1 MYILQQRVDNMF
13 DKNDFKVFED
23 DTLTG
28 RLDLIRTNLDPK
40 FEVFGSELLKQLEAE
55 YQQKFFMKIA
65 KHQRRTKNPPP
76 DTWLAINQDKKGY
89 KKTPHVE
96 LGLWPDRYFITF
108 SLLAD
113 IRNRSAYYPILKK
126 YQNKIITEG
135 WGVSN
140 DHTSSLLKSADNF
153 EKVIDHYER
162 VKSSDLV
169 VGYELKASDPKVR
182 IGNYDK
188 LLNEKFMNICQYMV
202 TFNQELNL

>member
-1 MYILQQRVDNMF
+1 MF
-13 DKNDFKVFED
+13 DKKDFEVFNDT
-23 DTLTG
+23 TLSG
-28 RLDLIRTNLDPK
+28 RLSLIKTNLDPK
-40 FEVFGSELLKQLEAE
+40 FEVFGSKLQKWLEEE
-55 YQQKFFMKIA
+55 YQQQFFLKIA

-96 LGLWPDRYFITF
+96 FGLWPDRYFITF

-126 YQNKIITEG
+126 YQAQLMAEG

-140 DHTSSLLKSADNF
+140 DHTSSLLKPASELPN
-153 EKVIDHYER
+153 VIAHYEK

-169 VGYELKASDPKVR
+169 IGFELTVADPIVQAA
-182 IGNYDK
+182 NYDQ
-188 LLNEKFMNICQYMV
+188 LLADKFQQLSRYLVLFNEEAAN
-202 TFNQELNL
+202 

>member
-1 MYILQQRVDNMF
+1 MF
-13 DKNDFKVFED
+13 NKKDFEVFNDM
-23 DTLTG
+23 TLPG
-28 RLDLIRTNLDPK
+28 RLSLIKTNLDPK
-40 FEVFGSELLKQLEAE
+40 FEVFGSEMLKRLEKA
-55 YQQKFFMKIA
+55 YQQKFYLKIA

-113 IRNRSAYYPILKK
+113 IRNRTAYYPILKK
-126 YQNKIITEG
+126 YQDQISTEG

-140 DHTSSLLKSADNF
+140 DHTSSLLKPAT
-153 EKVIDHYER
+153 ELPAVIAHYEK

-169 VGYELKASDPKVR
+169 IGFELKVTDPIVQT
-182 IGNYDK
+182 GDFDQLLFDK
-188 LLNEKFMNICQYMV
+188 FQQLSQYLVIFNEEVAY
-202 TFNQELNL
+202 

>member
-1 MYILQQRVDNMF
+1 MF
-13 DKNDFKVFED
+13 DKKDFEVFNDT
-23 DTLTG
+23 TLSG
-28 RLDLIRTNLDPK
+28 RLSLIKTNLDPK
-40 FEVFGSELLKQLEAE
+40 FEVFGSKLQKWLEEE
-55 YQQKFFMKIA
+55 YQQQFFLKIA

-96 LGLWPDRYFITF
+96 FGLWPDRYFITF

-126 YQNKIITEG
+126 YQAQLMAEG

-140 DHTSSLLKSADNF
+140 DHTSSLLKPASELPN
-153 EKVIDHYER
+153 VIAHYEK

-169 VGYELKASDPKVR
+169 IGFELTVTDPIVQAA
-182 IGNYDK
+182 NYDQ
-188 LLNEKFMNICQYMV
+188 LLADKFQQISRYLVLFNEEAAN
-202 TFNQELNL
+202 

>member
-1 MYILQQRVDNMF
+1 MF
-13 DKNDFKVFED
+13 DKKDFEVFNDT
-23 DTLTG
+23 TLSG
-28 RLDLIRTNLDPK
+28 RLSLIKTNLDPK
-40 FEVFGSELLKQLEAE
+40 FEVFGSKLQKWLEEE
-55 YQQKFFMKIA
+55 YQQQFFLKIA

-96 LGLWPDRYFITF
+96 FGLWPDRYFITF

-126 YQNKIITEG
+126 YQTQIIAEG

-140 DHTSSLLKSADNF
+140 DHTSSLLKPASELPN
-153 EKVIDHYER
+153 VIAHYEK

-169 VGYELKASDPKVR
+169 IGFELTVADPIVQAA
-182 IGNYDK
+182 NYDQ
-188 LLNEKFMNICQYMV
+188 LLADKFQQLSRYLVLFNEEAAN
-202 TFNQELNL
+202 